1 MRSWWQRPAGACA
14 HSASAS
20 ASAASASAHSSSWF
34 RSRQPGMLCS
44 APSHS
49 PALCFCINLSALT
62 SNSGEQNT
70 DRGGG
75 AGQPDQQSVPS
86 ANCIQFRPFF
96 THSCPERFLVSLLLL
111 LLTLFSGAGNGGSLE
126 FAMPPLRGKDESDVA
141 LAAAAG
147 LHSGRL
153 GAEADGAAPWLHGGG
168 GQRGDPGP
176 GPAGVGLPLPVHLLP
191 LPAAP
196 RSWAVRQWPRSP
208 EGPVHCSWSSLPFPC

>member
-14 HSASAS
+14 HSAS

-70 DRGGG
+70 DRGGA

-86 ANCIQFRPFF
+86 ANCSQFRPFF
-96 THSCPERFLVSLLLL
+96 THSCPEHFLVSLLFL

-168 GQRGDPGP
+168 SQRDDPGP
-176 GPAGVGLPLPVHLLP
+176 GSSRVRLPLPVHLLP
-191 LPAAP
+191 IPAASGYKCVRLWP
-196 RSWAVRQWPRSP
+196 SSSEGAVHS
-208 EGPVHCSWSSLPFPC
+208 SWSSLPFPC